1 MIVEKVNLNNFR
13 NYENQEI
20 VFKDGIN
27 IIYGKN
33 AQGKTNLVESLYYA
47 SIGKSFKLSK
57 DKELINFEKD
67 NAKIKLTVKKE
78 IGNVDIEVNLLKN
91 KKKQIKVN
99 GGYLSRIGDLLG
111 NLVTV
116 FFCPNDLKLIKD
128 APGDRRKF
136 LDVSISQLSRK
147 YFYLLLKYQE
157 VLEQRNN
164 LLKNKNNLE
173 LITSQ
178 IDVWDRYLA
187 KLAKDIIIQRVRY
200 VEILS
205 VYADKVHKYLTKN
218 QEELKITYQGIV
230 DNEDV
235 LEEKI
240 LEKIKANFEKDLQAG
255 YTQVGPH
262 RDDLK
267 LVLNDTD
274 VKLYGSQGQ
283 QRTVALSLKL
293 AEKEILKEKI
303 GEYPITIL
311 DDVFSELDDDRK
323 DRLLKMLSKG
333 QTFITTTEKV
343 SIGNLIEIGN
353 GKIIN
358 N

>member
-1 MIVEKVNLNNFR
+1 MVVEKVILNNFR

-20 VFKDGIN
+20 TFDNGIN

-33 AQGKTNLVESLYYA
+33 AQGKTNLVESIYYA
-47 SIGKSFKLSK
+47 SIGKSFKIAK
-57 DKELINFEKD
+57 DKELINFKHD
-67 NAKIKLTVKKE
+67 SARIKLTVKKE
-78 IGNVDIEVNLLKN
+78 IGNVDIEINLFQN

-99 GGYLSRIGDLLG
+99 GGYLTRIGDLLG

-157 VLEQRNN
+157 ILEQRNN

-173 LITSQ
+173 IITSQ

-187 KLAKDIIIQRVRY
+187 KIAKDIILQRVRF

-205 VYADKVHKYLTKN
+205 VYANKVHKYLTMN
-218 QEELKITYQGIV
+218 QEELTITYQGIMGSEEEL
-230 DNEDV
+230 ED
-235 LEEKI
+235 LIYQK
-240 LEKIKANFEKDLQAG
+240 LKLNFEKDLQAG
-255 YTQVGPH
+255 YTQIGPH

-267 LVLNDTD
+267 LVLNDTN

-293 AEKEILKEKI
+293 AEKEILKEKL

-311 DDVFSELDDDRK
+311 DDVFSELDDDR
-323 DRLLKMLSKG
+323 
-333 QTFITTTEKV
+333 
-343 SIGNLIEIGN
+343 
-353 GKIIN
+353 
-358 N
+358 